1 MNDEMRMESSYEV
14 RTESESLT
22 RYTAK
27 TFGWMFLGLLLTF
40 IVAIE
45 GYMTGQIIRV
55 LMIPYWHY
63 LLLIAEIGVVVFLSA
78 RIEKMSVGTAR
89 VMFFL
94 YAILNGIV
102 FSAYFLIFDLAVLC
116 MAFGLTALMFG
127 IMALIGYFGNV
138 NFTKLRPLMTGG
150 LLFLA
155 GYWLIG
161 MFIDL
166 SAYEMIVCTIG
177 IFLFLVYTAYDTK
190 KIRSYYVYFGQQPEM
205 AAKASIM
212 GALALYLDFVNLFLY
227 LLRVLARKKD

>member
-14 RTESESLT
+14 RTKSESLT

-45 GYMTGQIIRV
+45 GYMTGQIIQV

-212 GALALYLDFVNLFLY
+212 GALALYLDFINLFLY